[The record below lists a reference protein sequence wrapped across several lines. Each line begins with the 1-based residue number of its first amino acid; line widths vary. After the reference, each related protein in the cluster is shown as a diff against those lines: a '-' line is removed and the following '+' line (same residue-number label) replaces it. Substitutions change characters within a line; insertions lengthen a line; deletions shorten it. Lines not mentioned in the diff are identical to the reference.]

1 MVKPA
6 GKQKFRCHACGC
18 YGTLVSDYGY
28 SEERKSEIL
37 RAYHE
42 RSSLRG
48 LECIFGVVRQT
59 VAAWLKKAHHLRPLE
74 TTLVPPNQKTFWS
87 WTSCVVRPVQG
98 QRLLGVGRTLP
109 PYPTEVV
116 PWFAGDRTRTVA
128 ASSGRYRRSLP
139 GRFTLTATSGPT
151 KACLGTTINRSVRK
165 TGQTAHIERWN
176 NTLRHRLA
184 RFVRKS
190 LAFSKSN
197 EFHYIVL
204 QLFIYEYNLAHA
216 S

>member
-1 MVKPA
+1 MHLRGCPSNRGGMVK
-6 GKQKFRCHACGC
+6 K
-18 YGTLVSDYGY
+18 Y
-28 SEERKSEIL
+28 
-37 RAYHE
+37 
-42 RSSLRG
+42 
-48 LECIFGVVRQT
+48 
-59 VAAWLKKAHHLRPLE
+59 HHLRPLE